1 MYCPGETVVYGIHGV
16 CKILGS
22 EKRVIGGKAETYM
35 VLEPLNQEGS
45 RYFVP
50 VGNPAAMAKV
60 RPVLTPKQLEQILE
74 DASMQMGGWISD
86 ESQRKLRYRELIAAG
101 DPAALAN
108 MIRALY
114 LHRADCGARGK
125 KVHLCD
131 DNFLRDAEKVLISE
145 ISAVMD
151 VSFEEARDMLRAKLK
166 QE

>member
-1 MYCPGETVVYGIHGV
+1 MN
-16 CKILGS
+16 
-22 EKRVIGGKAETYM
+22 GGKAETYM
-35 VLEPLNQEGS
+35 VLEPVNQEGS
-45 RYFVP
+45 RFFVP

-60 RPVLTPKQLEQILE
+60 RPVLTPTQLEQILE
-74 DASMQMGGWISD
+74 EASAQMGGWIAD

-101 DPAALAN
+101 DPAALAG
-108 MIRALY
+108 MVRALY
-114 LHRADCGARGK
+114 LHRADCGVRGK